1 VELRSTEKLPND
13 RRVEGPAE
21 SHVAKKQD
29 VGYVEGPK
37 SADQMQMD
45 ALLLEQSL
53 PEEMLA
59 QEELEME
66 LAKFEKLVPVLN
78 DPLEKERSLV
88 NSNVPASSDL
98 APSGSVHI

>member
-1 VELRSTEKLPND
+1 MTVGLKGLLKVMLR
-13 RRVEGPAE
+13 
-21 SHVAKKQD
+21 KKQD

-78 DPLEKERSLV
+78 VPLEKERSLV